1 VRRTI
6 YLDYNATTPVDPRV
20 FEAMRPYF
28 SEKFGNPASRTH
40 RIGWEAEEAVEQART
55 QVARLI
61 GAESSKTIVFTSG
74 ATESN
79 NTVIKGVLWAQ
90 KKRPAH
96 VITQKT
102 EHKCVLDSCKEM
114 EKQGHEVTYL
124 DVDRH
129 GLVDPEAVHGAFR
142 ENTVLVSVMW
152 ANNEIGTIQPVAEIG
167 RIARE
172 RGVLF
177 HSDAVQAVGKIPV
190 DVEAAGIDLLS
201 VSAHKMYG
209 PKGVGALYIRRRNPP
224 VRITPLLHGGGHEGG
239 KRSGTLPVPN
249 IVGLGAACEIAAGE
263 MQAESARLAKLR
275 DRLRDALLAR
285 LDHVEQ
291 NGHPTQRLPNNL
303 NLSFR
308 YLEAESLI
316 MGMPEIAL
324 ASGSACTSGSVEPSY
339 VIKALGGDE
348 ERAHSSIRFGLG
360 RWTTEAEIDETVET
374 LVKTVQQLRAI
385 SPLYEKQRKD
395 PSRGPMTADEGNL

>member
-1 VRRTI
+1 
-6 YLDYNATTPVDPRV
+6 V
-20 FEAMRPYF
+20 FDAMRPYF
-28 SEKFGNPASRTH
+28 CEKFGNAASRTH
-40 RIGWEAEEAVEQART
+40 RIGWEAEEAVEKART

-61 GAESSKTIVFTSG
+61 GAENGKTVLFTSG

-79 NTVIKGVLWAQ
+79 NMVIKGVLWAQ

-124 DVDRH
+124 DVDQH
-129 GLVDPEAVHGAFR
+129 GLVDPEAVRAAIR
-142 ENTVLVSVMW
+142 ENTVLISVMW

-172 RGVLF
+172 RGLLF

-224 VRITPLLHGGGHEGG
+224 IRITPLLHGGGHERG
-239 KRSGTLPVPN
+239 KRSGTLAVPN
-249 IVGLGAACEIAAGE
+249 IVGLGAACEIAGRDMSSEA
-263 MQAESARLAKLR
+263 SRNAKLR
-275 DRLRDALLAR
+275 DRLKDALLSQI
-285 LDHVEQ
+285 DHVEL
-291 NGHPTQRLPNNL
+291 NGHPAQRLPNNL

-308 YLEAESLI
+308 YVEAESLI
-316 MGMPEIAL
+316 MGLPDIAL

-360 RWTTEAEIDETVET
+360 RWTTEAEIDETIEM
-374 LVKTVQQLRAI
+374 LVKTIHRLRAI
-385 SPLYEKQRKD
+385 SPLYEKKQKEK
-395 PSRGPMTADEGNL
+395 SRGPARPPL